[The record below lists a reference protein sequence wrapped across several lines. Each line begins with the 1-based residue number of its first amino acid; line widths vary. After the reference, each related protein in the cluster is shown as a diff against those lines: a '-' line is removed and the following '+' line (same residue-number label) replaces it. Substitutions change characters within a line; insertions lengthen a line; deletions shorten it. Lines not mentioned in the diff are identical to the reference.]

1 MRILF
6 ILTGICGTEPNDD
19 IKKYNLEH
27 LTISIDTLRIMNGSL
42 MPYLDTA
49 SYIDDKNNETI
60 YSQLMQILE
69 NRMTYGQT
77 TILDITSFDNLNDI
91 LDLAEVY
98 RYKVIYVIYERY
110 NKFDEKNK
118 NIRKRKINNI
128 IPYKELEKNKIL
140 VKELKKQHKGYEKD
154 IYKAV
159 QKWDRFVID
168 RDTFNNYDDI
178 CVIPDLHGC
187 YGVFSKFL
195 EDNNILQNK
204 KTAYI
209 FLGDYIDRGE
219 DNVAMIKSLI
229 WLASLENV
237 YLIMGNH
244 DLRLFNWAF
253 DKSYRGSNFKKTIEE
268 FEKKKSK
275 KEIENIKKSLRKIH
289 KFIKDYM
296 YFEFKGQKYF
306 LNHAGIE
313 YMDNHFPACF
323 LNGKKT
329 YGYKEDDDTYESY
342 IQVADKWQINHPD
355 IIQIFGHRNCFPDR
369 LENGIKIN
377 NNAYCLECNI
387 EYGDPLVT
395 FSLKD
400 KNVRLYDN
408 PAKKNKKIENN
419 LKDIIQEKEFIEHN
433 IKSINFTKNVFH
445 KRIWNDVTVKARGL
459 YKYIDSNEIAG
470 RGYIKFFNINEKE
483 DTKIE
488 NWAKDI
494 EYPVYVYK
502 KYNGFLGIVFYNK
515 TTKDLEYA
523 TKSIAYGKKY
533 NRYIEELL
541 SKEQK
546 EYIKEISRKY
556 NVTFLFE
563 CIHLKDNDHPVKA
576 EKSEI
581 ILLDILANTEDL
593 VYKNE
598 LAGNLFIRKELLDTI
613 YNEADLLKTADYYNN
628 SLDVDIEGVVLQDK
642 NNKMLKIK
650 TIFYKVKKLIRAVS
664 YTNNIKVIETP
675 YYPVIAKSLA
685 FLAAKDLIRN
695 NKLDKWN
702 DITLND
708 LKEYYK
714 TLNL

>member
-42 MPYLDTA
+42 IPYLDTA

-219 DNVAMIKSLI
+219 DNTSVIESI
-229 WLASLENV
+229 IQLASLENV

-268 FEKKKSK
+268 LEKKKSK
-275 KEIENIKKSLRKIH
+275 REIENIKKSLRKISN
-289 KFIKDYM
+289 KIKDYI
-296 YFEFKGQKYF
+296 YFEFTNINNVF
-306 LNHAGIE
+306 
-313 YMDNHFPACF
+313 
-323 LNGKKT
+323 KKT
-329 YGYKEDDDTYESY
+329 
-342 IQVADKWQINHPD
+342 
-355 IIQIFGHRNCFPDR
+355 
-369 LENGIKIN
+369 
-377 NNAYCLECNI
+377 
-387 EYGDPLVT
+387 
-395 FSLKD
+395 
-400 KNVRLYDN
+400 
-408 PAKKNKKIENN
+408 
-419 LKDIIQEKEFIEHN
+419 
-433 IKSINFTKNVFH
+433 
-445 KRIWNDVTVKARGL
+445 
-459 YKYIDSNEIAG
+459 
-470 RGYIKFFNINEKE
+470 
-483 DTKIE
+483 
-488 NWAKDI
+488 
-494 EYPVYVYK
+494 
-502 KYNGFLGIVFYNK
+502 
-515 TTKDLEYA
+515 
-523 TKSIAYGKKY
+523 
-533 NRYIEELL
+533 
-541 SKEQK
+541 
-546 EYIKEISRKY
+546 
-556 NVTFLFE
+556 
-563 CIHLKDNDHPVKA
+563 
-576 EKSEI
+576 
-581 ILLDILANTEDL
+581 
-593 VYKNE
+593 
-598 LAGNLFIRKELLDTI
+598 
-613 YNEADLLKTADYYNN
+613 
-628 SLDVDIEGVVLQDK
+628 
-642 NNKMLKIK
+642 
-650 TIFYKVKKLIRAVS
+650 
-664 YTNNIKVIETP
+664 
-675 YYPVIAKSLA
+675 
-685 FLAAKDLIRN
+685 
-695 NKLDKWN
+695 
-702 DITLND
+702 
-708 LKEYYK
+708 
-714 TLNL
+714 

>member
-6 ILTGICGTEPNDD
+6 MLTGILGSGKSYS
-19 IKKYNLEH
+19 IKQLQLEH
-27 LTISIDTLRIMNGSL
+27 LTLSTDTLRVMNGTL
-42 MPYLDTA
+42 LP
-49 SYIDDKNNETI
+49 YIDKSSNIDSFYDNIIFE
-60 YSQLMQILE
+60 QLMQMLE
-69 NRMTYGQT
+69 NRMIYGQT
-77 TILDITSFDNLNDI
+77 TILDTTGLYDINDI
-91 LDLAEVY
+91 LDMAKAY
-98 RYKVIYVIYERY
+98 RYRVVYVVYDKYSVDECY
-110 NKFDEKNK
+110 NH
-118 NIRKRKINNI
+118 ILARKYNNS
-128 IPYKELEKNKIL
+128 IPYEIL
-140 VKELKKQHKGYEKD
+140 IKYQTRLTDFKKKHKDYETD
-154 IYKAV
+154 LSAAV
-159 QKWDRFVID
+159 AKWDTFYLQQ
-168 RDTFNNYDDI
+168 DTFNQYEDI
-178 CVIPDLHGC
+178 IVIPDLHGC

-219 DNVAMIKSLI
+219 DNTSVIESI
-229 WLASLENV
+229 IQLASLENV

-253 DKSYRGSNFKKTIEE
+253 DKSYSGNNFKKTIEE
-268 FEKKKSK
+268 IEKKKSE
-275 KEIENIKKSLRKIH
+275 KEIENIKKSLRKISN
-289 KFIKDYM
+289 KIKDYI
-296 YFEFKGQKYF
+296 YFEFNGQKYF

-546 EYIKEISRKY
+546 EYIKEISKKY

-593 VYKNE
+593 IYKNE

-650 TIFYKVKKLIRAVS
+650 TIFYKAKKLIRAVS

>member
-60 YSQLMQILE
+60 YSQLMQLLE

-219 DNVAMIKSLI
+219 DNTSVIESI
-229 WLASLENV
+229 IQLASLENV

-296 YFEFKGQKYF
+296 YFEFSGQKYF
-306 LNHAGIE
+306 INHAGIE
-313 YMDNHFPACF
+313 KIRDNIPACC

-329 YGYKEDDDTYESY
+329 YGYFDDKDSYESY
-342 IQVADKWQINHPD
+342 IFMAHQWKSNHPD
-355 IIQIFGHRNCFPDR
+355 IIQIFGHRNCFPLYLKDSV
-369 LENGIKIN
+369 KIN
-377 NNAYCLECNI
+377 ENAYCLESNV
-387 EYGDPLVT
+387 EYGDPLTVLY
-395 FSLKD
+395 LKD
-400 KNVRLYDN
+400 KKVKTYDN
-408 PAKKNKKIENN
+408 PAKDNKTIKNNIKNLIQKKEYIKHNLKSITYTKNIFHKKIW
-419 LKDIIQEKEFIEHN
+419 D
-433 IKSINFTKNVFH
+433 
-445 KRIWNDVTVKARGL
+445 RIPVKANEF
-459 YKYIDSNEIAG
+459 YEYIDSGKIAG
-470 RGYIKFFNINEKE
+470 RSYNKFFHIGEHTDIKVENL
-483 DTKIE
+483 IE
-488 NWAKDI
+488 SI
-494 EYPVYVYK
+494 EYPVNFYK
-502 KYNGFLGIVFYNK
+502 KYNGFTGLVFYNE
-515 TTKDLEYA
+515 TTNKLEYA
-523 TKSIAYGKKY
+523 AKNIPYVEKY
-533 NRYIEELL
+533 NKYLEELL
-541 SKEQK
+541 NKEQK

-556 NVTFLFE
+556 NVTFIFE
-563 CIHLKDNDHPVKA
+563 CMHLKDNIHPVKIL
-576 EKSEI
+576 KSEL
-581 ILLDILANTEDL
+581 ILLDIIENQENE
-593 VYKNE
+593 VYRNE
-598 LAGNLFIRKELLDTI
+598 LAGNLFNKKELLNTAH
-613 YNEADLLKTADYYNN
+613 NKEELLKLIEYYSS
-628 SLDVDIEGVVLQDK
+628 SLNIDFEGVVLQDK
-642 NNKMLKIK
+642 NNKMVKISS
-650 TIFYKVKKLIRAVS
+650 IFYMTKKSIREKLNHTSITPLEYFCCNSNAVRLTGIYLFPFDKIVPIEKWQDITTDDLKKLDSI
-664 YTNNIKVIETP
+664 
-675 YYPVIAKSLA
+675 
-685 FLAAKDLIRN
+685 
-695 NKLDKWN
+695 
-702 DITLND
+702 
-708 LKEYYK
+708 
-714 TLNL
+714 

>member
-60 YSQLMQILE
+60 YSQLMQLLE

-219 DNVAMIKSLI
+219 DNTSVIESI
-229 WLASLENV
+229 IQLASLENV

-268 FEKKKSK
+268 LEKKKSK
-275 KEIENIKKSLRKIH
+275 KEIENLKKSLRKIH

-296 YFEFKGQKYF
+296 YFEFSGQKYF

-387 EYGDPLVT
+387 EYGDPLTVLY
-395 FSLKD
+395 LKD
-400 KNVRLYDN
+400 KKVKTYDN

-546 EYIKEISRKY
+546 EYIKEISKKH

-598 LAGNLFIRKELLDTI
+598 LAGNLFSKKELLNTAHNKD
-613 YNEADLLKTADYYNN
+613 ELLKLIEYYSS
-628 SLDVDIEGVVLQDK
+628 SLDIDFEGVVLQDK
-642 NNKMLKIK
+642 NNKMVKISS
-650 TIFYKVKKLIRAVS
+650 IFYMTKKSIRERINHTSITPLEYFCCNSNAVRLTGI
-664 YTNNIKVIETP
+664 YLFPFDKIVPIE
-675 YYPVIAKSLA
+675 
-685 FLAAKDLIRN
+685 
-695 NKLDKWN
+695 KWQ
-702 DITLND
+702 DITTDD
-708 LKEYYK
+708 LKK
-714 TLNL
+714 

>member
-60 YSQLMQILE
+60 YSQLMQLLE

-219 DNVAMIKSLI
+219 DNTSVIESI
-229 WLASLENV
+229 IQLASLENV

-253 DKSYRGSNFKKTIEE
+253 DKSYSGNNFKKTIEE
-268 FEKKKSK
+268 LEKKKSK

-296 YFEFKGQKYF
+296 YFEFSGQKYF
-306 LNHAGIE
+306 INHAGIE
-313 YMDNHFPACF
+313 KIRDNIPACC

-329 YGYKEDDDTYESY
+329 YGYFDDKDSYESY
-342 IQVADKWQINHPD
+342 IFMAHQWKSNHPD
-355 IIQIFGHRNCFPDR
+355 IIQIFGHRNCFPLYLKDSV
-369 LENGIKIN
+369 KIN
-377 NNAYCLECNI
+377 ENAYCLESNV
-387 EYGDPLVT
+387 EYGDPLTVLY
-395 FSLKD
+395 LKD
-400 KNVRLYDN
+400 KKVKTYDN
-408 PAKKNKKIENN
+408 PAKDNKTIKNNIKN
-419 LKDIIQEKEFIEHN
+419 LIQEKEYEKHN
-433 IKSINFTKNVFH
+433 LKSITYTKNIFH
-445 KRIWNDVTVKARGL
+445 KKIWDRIPVKANEF
-459 YKYIDSNEIAG
+459 YEYIDSGKIAG
-470 RGYIKFFNINEKE
+470 RSYNKFFHIGEHTDIKVENL
-483 DTKIE
+483 IE
-488 NWAKDI
+488 SI
-494 EYPVYVYK
+494 EYPVNFYK
-502 KYNGFLGIVFYNK
+502 KYNGFTGLVFYNE
-515 TTKDLEYA
+515 TTNKLEYA
-523 TKSIAYGKKY
+523 AKTIPYGEKY
-533 NRYIEELL
+533 NKYLEELL
-541 SKEQK
+541 NKEQK

-556 NVTFLFE
+556 NVTFIFE
-563 CIHLKDNDHPVKA
+563 CMHLKDNIHPVKIL
-576 EKSEI
+576 KSEL
-581 ILLDILANTEDL
+581 ILLDIIENQENE
-593 VYKNE
+593 VYRNE
-598 LAGNLFIRKELLDTI
+598 LAGNLFSKKELLNTAHNKD
-613 YNEADLLKTADYYNN
+613 ELLKLIEYYSS
-628 SLDVDIEGVVLQDK
+628 SLDIDFEGVVLQDK
-642 NNKMLKIK
+642 NNKMVKISS
-650 TIFYKVKKLIRAVS
+650 IFYMTKKCIREKLNHTSITPLEYFCCNSNAVRLTGIYLFPFDKIVPIEKWQDITTDDLKKLDSI
-664 YTNNIKVIETP
+664 
-675 YYPVIAKSLA
+675 
-685 FLAAKDLIRN
+685 
-695 NKLDKWN
+695 
-702 DITLND
+702 
-708 LKEYYK
+708 
-714 TLNL
+714 